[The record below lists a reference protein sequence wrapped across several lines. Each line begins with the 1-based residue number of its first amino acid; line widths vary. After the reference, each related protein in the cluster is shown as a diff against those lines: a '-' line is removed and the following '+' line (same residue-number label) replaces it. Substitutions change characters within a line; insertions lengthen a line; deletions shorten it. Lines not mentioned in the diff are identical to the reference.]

1 MFNVLASVSSA
12 GTNILTG
19 CLGHQYRG
27 DFIYIFLFPYP
38 LSINWRIILSQ
49 AATVSC
55 LDALMSLSY
64 ITLLQVCL
72 KHVNCTHWHQTQ
84 EITEI
89 ALVCQTLFQA
99 SVFAAAAHLD
109 TVTAPWLTCEPA
121 SQLSLPLLPM
131 PLLPPTITHLGQD
144 ISPPPVLFM
153 KINEAHS
160 AFPIPLSHHH
170 ARCFPLPS
178 YSHCQDQS

>member
-27 DFIYIFLFPYP
+27 DFIYTFLFPYP

-89 ALVCQTLFQA
+89 ALVCLVSGKCICSSSSPRYCHSSMAYLWACLTAQSTP
-99 SVFAAAAHLD
+99 AARAPAA
-109 TVTAPWLTCEPA
+109 
-121 SQLSLPLLPM
+121 
-131 PLLPPTITHLGQD
+131 
-144 ISPPPVLFM
+144 
-153 KINEAHS
+153 
-160 AFPIPLSHHH
+160 SHHH
-170 ARCFPLPS
+170 PPWPRHFSSSCALHEDQWSPLSLSNTP
-178 YSHCQDQS
+178 